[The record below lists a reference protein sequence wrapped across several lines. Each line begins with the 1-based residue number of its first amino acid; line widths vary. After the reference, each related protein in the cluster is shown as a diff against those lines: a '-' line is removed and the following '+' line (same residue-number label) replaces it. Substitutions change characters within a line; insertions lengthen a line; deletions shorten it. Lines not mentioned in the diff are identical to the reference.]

1 MRSGENK
8 IYDLLVILKALIQ
21 VWFFFSIIFLLI
33 SNKAFAGKPVE
44 IIADGEYVMGAGET
58 MEVAEEKAKKSAMQ
72 KAAEQAGAFVKSYTK
87 VNNLSLEADVIE
99 VIANHAMKVDI
110 LEKKK
115 SVLGDVE
122 AIKFY
127 VKIKAILTE
136 EDVEANLKKVREDQT
151 IVDAYNRLKAD
162 YEKQDKEIANLKRQ
176 LELATGGDKQKIA
189 KLISEEERKYKANLW
204 VEKAQSLGLFADGA
218 LDAYKKAL
226 ELNPELAQAYVG
238 IAQVILSQND
248 GTYQSDD
255 AESETFLKKR
265 IKNMELSLS
274 NLERA
279 LSIDENYADAYALR
293 AKIMHNILNIKVY
306 SLNETDP
313 AVEQQYHERIVKD
326 INRAIVLNA
335 SNKAELYNLR
345 ATVYLEKAQSAE
357 LERASSHIIEDYF
370 NKALSDIDQAIA
382 SCKKNELEC
391 LTRYYNAKANAYSG
405 FIYSYYIRKDKTVE
419 ANKALSSSQYWRQK
433 AEELYKTLSKEDKEK
448 EKIIETF
455 QVSEYGKLEM
465 EILNDGWRERV
476 IGSLKD
482 LEGKS
487 DEEKDKNAEI
497 KIAEIKK
504 RISSGK
510 ASAEDYLFMAMFM
523 FDDPVETRK
532 DNFAKGIEL
541 FEKRAP
547 QNREALLLVHFYHSQ
562 ARFLSDNQLYD
573 ESLSGLGK
581 AKAIVDKHLT
591 KQKLSKKLI
600 DLWNGLK
607 NAEKEEEIFNTLN
620 KLNKDEAE
628 SFFWILFS
636 SQIISL
642 RAEIYEKLGLYSK
655 ALEEYRYLCEQFQD
669 EKACKDV
676 ERLK

>member
-8 IYDLLVILKALIQ
+8 IYDLLVMLKALIQ
-21 VWFFFSIIFLLI
+21 VWLFFSIIFLLI
-33 SNKAFAGKPVE
+33 SNKSFAGNPVE
-44 IIADGEYVMGAGET
+44 IISDGEYVMGAGET

-87 VNNLSLEADVIE
+87 VKNLALESDVIE
-99 VIANHAMKVDI
+99 VIANHSMKVDI

-115 SVLGDVE
+115 TVLGDVD
-122 AIKFY
+122 AIRFY
-127 VKIKAILTE
+127 VKIRATMTE
-136 EDVEANLKKVREDQT
+136 EEIEANLKKVREDQT
-151 IVDAYNRLKAD
+151 IVDAYNRLKAE
-162 YEKQDKEIANLKRQ
+162 YEKQDKEISKLKRQ
-176 LELATGGDKQKIA
+176 LELATAGDKQKIA
-189 KLISEEERKYKANLW
+189 KLISEEEKKYKANLW
-204 VEKAQSLGLFADGA
+204 VERAQSLHGDEA

-226 ELNPELAQAYVG
+226 ELNPEHAQAYVG
-238 IAQVILSQND
+238 IASVTDKPEEAL
-248 GTYQSDD
+248 Y
-255 AESETFLKKR
+255 
-265 IKNMELSLS
+265 
-274 NLERA
+274 NLDKA
-279 LSIDENYADAYALR
+279 IQLDENYADAYALR
-293 AKIMHNILNIKVY
+293 AKILHNILNIKVY

-345 ATVYLEKAQSAE
+345 ATIYLEKAQSAE

-382 SCKKNELEC
+382 SCKKTELEC
-391 LTRYYNAKANAYSG
+391 LTQYYNAKANAYSG

-433 AEELYKTLSKEDKEK
+433 AEELHKTLSKEDKEK
-448 EKIIETF
+448 EKIIETL

-487 DEEKDKNAEI
+487 DEEKDKIAEI

-523 FDDPVETRK
+523 RDDPVETRK
-532 DNFAKGIEL
+532 NNFAKGIEL
-541 FEKRAP
+541 FEKKAP
-547 QNREALLLVHFYHSQ
+547 QNREALLLVHFYLSQ
-562 ARFLSDNQLYD
+562 AQFLFDKQLYD
-573 ESLSGLGK
+573 ESLNKLSK

-600 DLWNGLK
+600 DLWNGLQK
-607 NAEKEEEIFNTLN
+607 AEKEEESFNMLN

-628 SFFWILFS
+628 AFFWIQFS
-636 SQIISL
+636 GGIPYL

-655 ALEEYRYLCEQFQD
+655 ALEEYRYLCEQLQD
-669 EKACKDV
+669 EKA
-676 ERLK
+676 